1 MSRAGSVYAR
11 LVLGIDVHD
20 LTGGFKCFRRIVLE
34 TIDLDSISS
43 LGYTFQVETTYRA
56 LRAGFRVKEVPIV
69 FSDRE
74 VGGSKMTKMIV
85 AEAVWRIPALRYAAM
100 RSRFNPGYSDFMALL
115 TEVTDATFEREV
127 TQSDRPVVV
136 DFWAP
141 WCGPCRVIGP
151 ILEDMATQHGERVT
165 FTKLNVDDNPQ
176 VAGRFNVLSI
186 PTVILFENGE
196 PQETVIGARSKSH
209 RRGCLG
215 TPAERGLTRSGGLI
229 I

>member
-1 MSRAGSVYAR
+1 
-11 LVLGIDVHD
+11 
-20 LTGGFKCFRRIVLE
+20 
-34 TIDLDSISS
+34 
-43 LGYTFQVETTYRA
+43 
-56 LRAGFRVKEVPIV
+56 
-69 FSDRE
+69 
-74 VGGSKMTKMIV
+74 
-85 AEAVWRIPALRYAAM
+85 
-100 RSRFNPGYSDFMALL
+100 MAPL
-115 TEVTDATFEREV
+115 TEVTDATFEQEV

-209 RRGCLG
+209 YED
-215 TPAERGLTRSGGLI
+215 AWERWLNNAA
-229 I
+229 